1 MNDCPIGAIKEEL
14 RARMRGLRKAL
25 TKEARSSE
33 TREVVRKITASLAW
47 QRAQII
53 VSYMALGSELDLAA
67 ANEAALAEGKKLV
80 LPVVSGKDLIF
91 REVGGLTEEYFKVGS
106 FGIREPREE
115 LPLWNPMEERFNT
128 LWLLP
133 GVAFDKECRRL
144 GQGGGYYDRTLE
156 RLRSFR
162 RAGDTVAGVAFNC
175 QIADRIPT
183 EEWDRALDLV
193 ISPGDIYINQHI

>member
-1 MNDCPIGAIKEEL
+1 M
-14 RARMRGLRKAL
+14 RAARKAL
-25 TKEARSSE
+25 TTEIRSSE
-33 TREVVRKITASLAW
+33 TRRVLERIMESLSY
-47 QRAQII
+47 QRAGVV
-53 VSYMALGSELDLAA
+53 VSYMALGSELDLAEL
-67 ANEAALAEGKKLV
+67 NGKVLAEGKKLV
-80 LPVVSGKDLIF
+80 LPVVAGKDLIF

-133 GVAFDKECRRL
+133 GVAFDRDCRRL

-156 RLRSFR
+156 RLRTLR
-162 RAGDTVAGVAFNC
+162 RAGDTIAGVAFDC

-183 EEWDRALDLV
+183 EEWDASLDVV
-193 ISPGDIYINQHI
+193 ITPGETYINHHI